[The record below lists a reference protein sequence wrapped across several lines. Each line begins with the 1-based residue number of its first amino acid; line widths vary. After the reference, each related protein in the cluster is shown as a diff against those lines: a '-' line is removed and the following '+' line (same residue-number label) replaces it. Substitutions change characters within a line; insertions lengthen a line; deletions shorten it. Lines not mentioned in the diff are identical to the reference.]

1 MEEKQEEVKR
11 IGYKN
16 GKQNFKDGD
25 VNSYLHNLYYDLR
38 SPVSYSGFY
47 KLYYRIKK
55 EGKFKVSPKYL
66 KKWLSMQESYTS
78 HHPVIRDFKR
88 PRVLAFSLNYQW
100 DSDTANM
107 VKYKDYND
115 GYSYFA
121 VFIDI
126 FSRYLYTFPLKTLS
140 GSEMTKVFQ
149 RLLNEKG
156 VKPKKLRT
164 DQGSEYKNK
173 EFERLLEQEN
183 IVHIF
188 TYYETKA
195 NYAERVIKT
204 IKLKIFKYFTNKET
218 FRWLDI
224 LLDLTN
230 GYNNS
235 THRSLKMS
243 PLEAQKSDPYKVWRN
258 QYANISYPKSYFSAQ
273 KIKKI

>member
-1 MEEKQEEVKR
+1 MKNLLNLIKTAGFFHLQVYQTAKFIKKIIMGSRGEREEKQEEVNR
-11 IGYKN
+11 IGYEN

-25 VNSYLHNLYYDLR
+25 VNSYLYNLYYNLR

-47 KLYYRIKK
+47 KLHYRIKK
-55 EGKFKVSPKYL
+55 DGKFKVSPKYL

-88 PRVLAFSLNYQW
+88 PRVVAFSLNYQW

-107 VKYKDYND
+107 VKYRDYND

-156 VKPKKLRT
+156 VKPKKVRT

-218 FRWLDI
+218 F
-224 LLDLTN
+224 
-230 GYNNS
+230 
-235 THRSLKMS
+235 
-243 PLEAQKSDPYKVWRN
+243 
-258 QYANISYPKSYFSAQ
+258 
-273 KIKKI
+273 